1 MSLMPLEVIL
11 HVGLHKTATSTLQ
24 YHLSMLSKLLYD
36 VGICFPAELGENHSV
51 PLCVLAD
58 YKSDAYARK
67 FEIRNIDSYNENTRF
82 LLAESVDDNVKTL
95 ILSGESLSLLD
106 ASALERLKLILLE
119 IFPSRFLIFKIMV
132 YVREPLSFLVSL
144 AQQHIKSSGELA
156 LPNDLH
162 NLFSNRIQKFIDV
175 FGSDSVCVYKFEEA
189 VKQEGNILEH
199 FLTYVGAEGIHTA
212 VRMNS
217 RNVSLSQLAADLF
230 LELKKVKGK
239 EFNRNRYKCLL
250 EVKGER
256 FDLDVSV
263 KQRYIESFEQEVAW
277 LKEKFDINYDKPV
290 ILSNNV
296 SLRAETLEEEQIVS
310 LKNVES
316 KLKKDEW
323 EIILSYLERNY
334 KGLSLQQKRFFN
346 IKRMF

>member
-1 MSLMPLEVIL
+1 
-11 HVGLHKTATSTLQ
+11 
-24 YHLSMLSKLLYD
+24 
-36 VGICFPAELGENHSV
+36 
-51 PLCVLAD
+51 
-58 YKSDAYARK
+58 
-67 FEIRNIDSYNENTRF
+67 
-82 LLAESVDDNVKTL
+82 VD
-95 ILSGESLSLLD
+95 
-106 ASALERLKLILLE
+106 
-119 IFPSRFLIFKIMV
+119 
-132 YVREPLSFLVSL
+132 SFL
-144 AQQHIKSSGELA
+144 
-156 LPNDLH
+156 D
-162 NLFSNRIQKFIDV
+162 
-175 FGSDSVCVYKFEEA
+175 
-189 VKQEGNILEH
+189 
-199 FLTYVGAEGIHTA
+199 
-212 VRMNS
+212 
-217 RNVSLSQLAADLF
+217 
-230 LELKKVKGK
+230 
-239 EFNRNRYKCLL
+239 RYKCLL